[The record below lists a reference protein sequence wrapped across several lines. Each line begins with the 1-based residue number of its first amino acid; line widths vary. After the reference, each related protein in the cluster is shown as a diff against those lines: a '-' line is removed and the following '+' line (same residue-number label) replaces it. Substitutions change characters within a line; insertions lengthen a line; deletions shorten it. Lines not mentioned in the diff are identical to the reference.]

1 VTDFEGQIWAA
12 QDNDEVNLI
21 CTTKRVKNKI
31 QVINEKGREM
41 RLSEDKLLWQHP
53 KSAKDSADW
62 QEKLVAITATV
73 DSLRDD
79 IDIALLWETALELEI
94 SEINGLAD
102 LYFGTEVTM
111 EHLIALWRTLAQE
124 RLHFKRRRQY
134 WEARTAEQIEELQTQ
149 RERELARAKAQ
160 ALAHDW
166 IQKIAK
172 IPIPA
177 FPHLMATPNNDEKN
191 PNNSFKKIAI
201 SDDILPFVERL
212 EAWLRGDMD
221 REVDDLI
228 NRTAAS
234 FKQSPREFVFEIL
247 QKIGRLP
254 IDADRD
260 VIIAGLKPDFSDV
273 VMETTQNVQPWQ
285 PVETQNI
292 TDVLFSIDDEDTRE
306 VDDALNIEREGS
318 LWKITIAIADP
329 ASVIHRG
336 EILDKEAMR
345 RGTTVYLPTQT
356 ILMLPERIS
365 CDIASLTA
373 EHIRSSLVI
382 RVWMDEQ
389 GEITDSRITREAI
402 RVLRRLHYS
411 EADQLITQGNDETA
425 QQLHKLL
432 NCAKRLQAW
441 RLANGALNLQRP
453 EYKISVHQNQITVAM
468 IERDSPSRLLVA
480 EMMILANHVAAK
492 YAYLHQVPLI
502 YRVQDPPVEPITEDM
517 LNDPLSFHK
526 IRKLLGRSSLS
537 LQPGGHS
544 GLGLSMYTQ
553 LTSPLR
559 RFADLVMQRQLMAH
573 LVNEPLP
580 YDEQE
585 LLKVL
590 ETAERTAR
598 ESRFAESEAKRRWL
612 MQYLKQTWKDK
623 ILEILVIN
631 EVKGGYKVEMLP
643 WGIEAYLA
651 TSNYLENGQI
661 ANAVI
666 DKIRVKVTNARLKL
680 VV

>member
-402 RVLRRLHYS
+402 TTY
-411 EADQLITQGNDETA
+411 
-425 QQLHKLL
+425 
-432 NCAKRLQAW
+432 
-441 RLANGALNLQRP
+441 
-453 EYKISVHQNQITVAM
+453 
-468 IERDSPSRLLVA
+468 
-480 EMMILANHVAAK
+480 
-492 YAYLHQVPLI
+492 YLFAI
-502 YRVQDPPVEPITEDM
+502 
-517 LNDPLSFHK
+517 FHF
-526 IRKLLGRSSLS
+526 L
-537 LQPGGHS
+537 
-544 GLGLSMYTQ
+544 
-553 LTSPLR
+553 
-559 RFADLVMQRQLMAH
+559 FASQ
-573 LVNEPLP
+573 
-580 YDEQE
+580 
-585 LLKVL
+585 
-590 ETAERTAR
+590 
-598 ESRFAESEAKRRWL
+598 W
-612 MQYLKQTWKDK
+612 
-623 ILEILVIN
+623 
-631 EVKGGYKVEMLP
+631 
-643 WGIEAYLA
+643 
-651 TSNYLENGQI
+651 
-661 ANAVI
+661 
-666 DKIRVKVTNARLKL
+666 
-680 VV
+680 